1 MPGRTGRVNPVK
13 NDLYEAWAWRST
25 ALTADQRGRWR
36 CAVCGT
42 GQARR
47 TSQRE
52 VFALKLIDQHS
63 AERRPAGL
71 GPSGQAAAC
80 AARAVDCRTPA
91 LVAQRI
97 EHLTTDQKVGGS
109 SPSER
114 ATAPQVRV
122 HFQAWPTP
130 RVTAQEP
137 VFSQFLTA
145 LNPAR
150 TSSSRPSAD
159 SARHPPNASS
169 SVTPPPT
176 CKPPPSQAPPAS
188 ATPTS
193 PASPSH
199 WQQPEQQPS
208 SAAWP
213 KSSSHYEPDHCRIEP
228 YRDQERHRC
237 AAPRPASAVGLAVG
251 RHARRTP
258 GHMPTGAPDQGRLL
272 VTFGSTAPSRLPRLR
287 LSSSRSPSQWR
298 PSGPSRAIGCAA
310 H

>member
-145 LNPAR
+145 LK
-150 TSSSRPSAD
+150 PSPYLIQQAI
-159 SARHPPNASS
+159 SGLS
-169 SVTPPPT
+169 
-176 CKPPPSQAPPAS
+176 APPAECVLIGDFTTDMQAAALAGTAS
-188 ATPTS
+188 IGYANEPGKPVTLAAAGATTIV
-193 PASPSH
+193 
-199 WQQPEQQPS
+199 S
-208 SAAWP
+208 SLAEIVLAL
-213 KSSSHYEPDHCRIEP
+213 R
-228 YRDQERHRC
+228 
-237 AAPRPASAVGLAVG
+237 ARP
-251 RHARRTP
+251 
-258 GHMPTGAPDQGRLL
+258 
-272 VTFGSTAPSRLPRLR
+272 LPN
-287 LSSSRSPSQWR
+287 
-298 PSGPSRAIGCAA
+298 
-310 H
+310 